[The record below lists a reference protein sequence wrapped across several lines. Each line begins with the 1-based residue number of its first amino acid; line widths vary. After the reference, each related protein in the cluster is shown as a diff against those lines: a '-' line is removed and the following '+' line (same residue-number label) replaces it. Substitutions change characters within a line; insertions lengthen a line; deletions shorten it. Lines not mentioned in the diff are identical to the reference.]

1 MAPMVTATGLGAGAG
16 VGVRAAA
23 AEGQG
28 QAPDHLGDGHGDGRG
43 QREVDGQPHLAAQV
57 AAASAAAI
65 AADADAP
72 AVFRAVGHVASGGER
87 GAGGRVEQRRH
98 DGADERQEN
107 ARLLVLALLP
117 HAQEHGDRAQER
129 RHGVRDHKEPARKA
143 RHPRSGR
150 V

>member
-1 MAPMVTATGLGAGAG
+1 VMAPMVTATGLGAGAG

-57 AAASAAAI
+57 AAAI